1 MTKDEPYGLPA
12 FEADLL
18 RFGPDFARWPD
29 PARGRGTAFSA
40 ANREA
45 RALLEEMQAV
55 SALIKRA
62 GRVPEAPSA
71 VTGRILRGVA
81 GRREAGGLPRF
92 LRPWAI
98 AAWGSLAAAS
108 GAAIGL
114 YVTLAQFADTDAL
127 LAAALGG
134 GLT

>member
-1 MTKDEPYGLPA
+1 MTKDEYSLPA

-29 PARGRGTAFSA
+29 PARGRGTALSA
-40 ANREA
+40 ANPEA
-45 RALLEEMQAV
+45 RALLDEMQAV
-55 SALIKRA
+55 SALIRRA

-71 VTGRILRGVA
+71 VTGRILRAIA
-81 GRREAGGLPRF
+81 GRRETGGVPRL

-108 GAAIGL
+108 GAVIGL
-114 YVTLAQFADTDAL
+114 YVTLAQFADADAL

-134 GLT
+134 VLT

>member
-29 PARGRGTAFSA
+29 PARGRGTALSA
-40 ANREA
+40 ADPEA
-45 RALLEEMQAV
+45 RVLLEEMQAV

-71 VTGRILRGVA
+71 VTGRILRAVA
-81 GRREAGGLPRF
+81 GRREAGGVPRF

-108 GAAIGL
+108 GAVIGL
-114 YVTLAQFADTDAL
+114 YVTLAQFADADAL

-134 GLT
+134 VLT

>member
-29 PARGRGTAFSA
+29 PARGRGTAFCT
-40 ANREA
+40 ANPEA

-55 SALIKRA
+55 SALIKRS

-71 VTGRILRGVA
+71 VTGRILRAVA
-81 GRREAGGLPRF
+81 GRREAGGVPRF

-108 GAAIGL
+108 GAVIGL
-114 YVTLAQFADTDAL
+114 YVTLAQVADSDAL

-134 GLT
+134 ALT